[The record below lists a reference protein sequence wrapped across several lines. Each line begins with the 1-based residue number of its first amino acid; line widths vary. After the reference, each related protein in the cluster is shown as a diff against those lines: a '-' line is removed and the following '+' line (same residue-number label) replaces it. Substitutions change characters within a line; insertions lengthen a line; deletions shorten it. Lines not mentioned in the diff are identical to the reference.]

1 MDSKDRIQALRDELR
16 QHNYN
21 YYVLSMPTISD
32 KEFDDKMHELQELE
46 KAHPEYD
53 DPDSPTQRVG
63 SDISKEFKQVTHIY
77 PMLSLGNTY
86 SLEEVRDFYVRTARD
101 LNEPFEIVGE
111 LKYDGT
117 SISLIYENG
126 KLIRAVTRGDGT
138 QGDDVTVNVRTIR
151 SIPLQLIG
159 SGYPDQFEIRGEILL
174 PWAEFDR
181 INKEREEQEEP
192 LFANPRNAA
201 SGTLKQLNPQI
212 VAARKLDA
220 YFYYLLGENLPA
232 DTHYEN
238 MQIARTWGFKVPDV
252 MRKCSTLEDINDYIT
267 YWDTERKHLPVA
279 TDGIVLKVNS
289 LRQQR
294 SLGATS
300 KGPRW
305 AIAFK
310 FQAERVET
318 RLNSVSFQVG
328 RTGTVTPVANLEP
341 VLLAGT
347 TVKRAS
353 LHNADIIAGLDLHLG
368 DQVFVE
374 KGGEIIPKIVG
385 VNTAARS
392 FMTGDRVK
400 FITHCPECGTQL
412 VRPEGEAA
420 YYCPNEYG
428 CPPQIK
434 GRIEHFVT
442 RRAVNIN
449 IGPESIEDLYDVGY
463 ITNIADLYTLQVAQ
477 LVRLERWA
485 DKSARNL
492 LASLEASKSVPFER
506 VLYGLGIRFVGETV
520 AKRITAVFHSIEDL
534 QQASYESLVEV
545 DEIGGR
551 IAQSILD
558 YFADERNRELIE
570 RLKSYGI
577 QMQLSE
583 TSMAERSDKLKGQIF
598 VISGTFSKHSRDE
611 YKELIE
617 QNGGKNSG
625 SISKKTNYVLA
636 GENMGPSKLEKATSL
651 GVQLIN
657 EDEFLTMISE

>member
-201 SGTLKQLNPQI
+201 SGTLKQLHPPI

-220 YFYYLLGENLPA
+220 YFYHLLFENLPA
-232 DTHYEN
+232 DTHYDN

-400 FITHCPECGTQL
+400 FITHCPECGTL
-412 VRPEGEAA
+412 LIRPEGEAA

-558 YFADERNRELIE
+558 YFAEIGR
-570 RLKSYGI
+570 
-577 QMQLSE
+577 
-583 TSMAERSDKLKGQIF
+583 AH
-598 VISGTFSKHSRDE
+598 V
-611 YKELIE
+611 
-617 QNGGKNSG
+617 
-625 SISKKTNYVLA
+625 
-636 GENMGPSKLEKATSL
+636 
-651 GVQLIN
+651 
-657 EDEFLTMISE
+657 

>member
-463 ITNIADLYTLQVAQ
+463 IANIADLYTLQVPQ

-492 LASLEASKSVPFER
+492 LASLETSKTVPFER

-534 QQASYESLVEV
+534 QQASYESLIEV

-583 TSMAERSDKLKGQIF
+583 TSMAERSDKLKGLIF